1 MDSTQSMSK
10 LQELIEKNDFS
21 IYDITDVKF
30 LKYGKILDSKKYPL
44 LYKAISST
52 EIPEVGNVYVRDAN
66 IKAEEEKILIEKE
79 VYGFQEVEIG
89 YCNGH
94 SHQLNA
100 LEYHMCRE
108 VNFAGTD
115 LVLLLGKKEDI
126 KQTYPS
132 KNVEAFFI
140 PQGSLFYLETNV
152 LHFAPCAVSNFG
164 FKCLVILL
172 DRTNSQ
178 IENPHDYD
186 SDLLMFN
193 KWIIC
198 HPENT
203 ANVNKGV
210 RSIITGDNIIL
221 NY

>member
-1 MDSTQSMSK
+1 MSNLK
-10 LQELIEKNDFS
+10 ELIGKNNFP
-21 IYDITDVKF
+21 IFDISNPKF
-30 LKYGKILDSKKYPL
+30 LPYGKILDSKKYPL
-44 LYKAISST
+44 LFKAISST
-52 EIPEVGNVYVRDAN
+52 EIPKGGNTYVRDAN
-66 IKAEEEKILIEKE
+66 FKVEEEKQLMEKE
-79 VYGFQEVEIG
+79 VYGFQKVEIG

-115 LVLLLGKKEDI
+115 LVLFLGKKEDI
-126 KQTYPS
+126 KQTYSS
-132 KNVEAFFI
+132 KNIESFFI
-140 PQGSLFYLETNV
+140 PKGSLFYLETNV
-152 LHFAPCAVSNFG
+152 LHFAPCAVSDSG
-164 FKCLVILL
+164 FKCLVVLL
-172 DRTNSQ
+172 DKTNSQ